1 MGIEREKGDNRILS
15 LQTIELREEG
25 RGIYQTFLMTASFVI
40 YSILQMPVPLSQYL
54 NKGTISLA
62 CCIIII
68 DQDEKLHLWL

>member
-1 MGIEREKGDNRILS
+1 
-15 LQTIELREEG
+15 
-25 RGIYQTFLMTASFVI
+25 
-40 YSILQMPVPLSQYL
+40 MPVPLSQYL